1 MSKSLLETYLP
12 FWKSL
17 SPTQQ
22 MRLEE
27 AVSCQRVCRGTV
39 MHRGDRVCTGLLLV
53 QEGQLRAYVLSPEG
67 REITLYRLFER
78 DLCLFSAPC
87 MLRGIQFD
95 VTVSAEQD
103 CTLLTIAPDVYKTL
117 MEESVAVANH
127 TNELMAGRFSEVMWL
142 LEQILWKSVDKR
154 LAQLLLEEA
163 ALAKG
168 DTIQTTH
175 ETLANHLGTAREVVT
190 RMLRYFQ
197 REGWLAS
204 KRGHIT
210 ITNRAALEALVAD
223 TE

>member
-1 MSKSLLETYLP
+1 M
-12 FWKSL
+12 
-17 SPTQQ
+17 
-22 MRLEE
+22 
-27 AVSCQRVCRGTV
+27 
-39 MHRGDRVCTGLLLV
+39 
-53 QEGQLRAYVLSPEG
+53 
-67 REITLYRLFER
+67 
-78 DLCLFSAPC
+78 
-87 MLRGIQFD
+87 
-95 VTVSAEQD
+95 
-103 CTLLTIAPDVYKTL
+103 LTIAPDVYKTL

-163 ALAKG
+163 ALVEG

>member
-1 MSKSLLETYLP
+1 MSLENYLP
-12 FWKSL
+12 FWQSI
-17 SPTQQ
+17 SPAQQ
-22 MRLEE
+22 ARLEQ
-27 AVSCQRVCRGTV
+27 ASTRKQVARGTI
-39 MHRGDRVCTGLLLV
+39 MHRGDMVCTGLLLV
-53 QEGQLRAYVLSPEG
+53 LKGQLRAYALSPEG

-87 MLRGIQFD
+87 MLRGIQFE

-103 CTLLTIAPDVYKTL
+103 CELLTIAPDVYKAI
-117 MEESVAVANH
+117 MEESAAVANY

-142 LEQILWKSVDKR
+142 LEQILWKSLDKR

-163 ALAKG
+163 SFAERETL
-168 DTIQTTH
+168 QTTH
-175 ETLANHLGTAREVVT
+175 EGLANHLGTAREVVT

-197 REGWLAS
+197 REGWVAS

-223 TE
+223 AE

>member
-87 MLRGIQFD
+87 MLRGI
-95 VTVSAEQD
+95 
-103 CTLLTIAPDVYKTL
+103 
-117 MEESVAVANH
+117 
-127 TNELMAGRFSEVMWL
+127 
-142 LEQILWKSVDKR
+142 
-154 LAQLLLEEA
+154 
-163 ALAKG
+163 
-168 DTIQTTH
+168 
-175 ETLANHLGTAREVVT
+175 
-190 RMLRYFQ
+190 
-197 REGWLAS
+197 
-204 KRGHIT
+204 
-210 ITNRAALEALVAD
+210 
-223 TE
+223 

>member
-127 TNELMAGRFSEVMWL
+127 
-142 LEQILWKSVDKR
+142 
-154 LAQLLLEEA
+154 
-163 ALAKG
+163 
-168 DTIQTTH
+168 
-175 ETLANHLGTAREVVT
+175 LGTAREVVT